1 MTHQRGAMNITFPLN
16 GFCYLDN
23 KLFRTMPRPNTKQI
37 SIKEYGY
44 LCGVAAARGSFYDR
58 YKAQAQSKKG

>member
-1 MTHQRGAMNITFPLN
+1 
-16 GFCYLDN
+16 
-23 KLFRTMPRPNTKQI
+23 MPRPNTKQI

-44 LCGVAAARGSFYDR
+44 LCGQAAARGSFYDR